1 MKGASEMTDPVALVT
16 GAARRIGRDIALRL
30 AREGYSLVLH
40 YGASRDL
47 AEQLAREIT
56 AGGGRAIG
64 LAADLADPETAQ
76 RLLATATAKLGP
88 VRLLVNNAAIF
99 HSDDLASLDLQLWRR
114 QFAVNVEAPVF
125 LSRAFALHLPAAME
139 GSIVNIIDHRV
150 WRLTPQHLSY
160 TLSKSAL
167 WTATQTLAQA
177 LAPRIR
183 VNAVG
188 PGPTYP
194 NPSDGALGLS
204 REAAG
209 VLLQRPVTGDEIAEA
224 VVYLAKARN
233 VTGQLIAVDAGQH
246 LAWRTPD
253 IVD

>member
-30 AREGYSLVLH
+30 AREGYSLALH

-56 AGGGRAIG
+56 AGGGQAIC
-64 LAADLADPETAQ
+64 LPADLADPEAAQ
-76 RLLATATAKLGP
+76 GLLASATAELGP

-125 LSRAFALHLPAAME
+125 LSRAFALHLPAAMK

-204 REAAG
+204 QEAAG